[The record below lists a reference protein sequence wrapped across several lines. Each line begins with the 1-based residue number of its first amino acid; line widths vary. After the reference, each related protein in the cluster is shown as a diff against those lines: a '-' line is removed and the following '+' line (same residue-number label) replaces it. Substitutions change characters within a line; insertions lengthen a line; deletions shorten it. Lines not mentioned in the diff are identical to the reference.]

1 MRSFARVPSS
11 SRQMPAMTPS
21 YPRSAM
27 TCFRASVLRAAE
39 RVAGGSEG
47 SIASTGGHC
56 AITMSRPQI
65 LA

>member
-1 MRSFARVPSS
+1 
-11 SRQMPAMTPS
+11 MPAMTPS
-21 YPRSAM
+21 NPRSAM
-27 TCFRASVLRAAE
+27 ICFRASVLRAAE